1 MSSSRASTA
10 PARRTGRDCGRT
22 TGLKPR
28 IAPASWNR
36 PDLGNW
42 CHAIDL
48 AVDEESAADT
58 VLVAHAWDV

>member
-1 MSSSRASTA
+1 
-10 PARRTGRDCGRT
+10 
-22 TGLKPR
+22 LKPR